1 MQHPPRPLGEAE
13 QARLVRMLRFNPI
26 IGNSRD
32 LAEDIARHAELVI
45 TPAQSD
51 LISDG
56 ASDDDLHFI
65 VSGRLQVLVRHR
77 EVALLGAGEQVGE
90 LSLVDPRA
98 FRSATVRALTDTVT
112 AKVSEATFAKLAS
125 RHPSLW
131 RRMAQI
137 LGNYLR
143 EDNRFLRRPNPRPR
157 VFIASSPAGMPLAQ
171 ALAASLGDSD
181 HELPT
186 WLVDTGCH
194 ADASSLAA
202 LADSFTDSDFGVIV
216 IAPGDATTTAGSS
229 ANRDALFFECGVC
242 LGVLGPQ
249 RTILVQPADLEKGS
263 TFAGALGLEPA
274 LYRPDDMGALKQ
286 DLAAIT
292 RSVRETVESLRCR

>member
-1 MQHPPRPLGEAE
+1 
-13 QARLVRMLRFNPI
+13 MLRFNPI
-26 IGNSRD
+26 IGNSRE
-32 LAEDIARHAELVI
+32 LAEDIAAHAELVV

-51 LISDG
+51 LITDG
-56 ASDDDLHFI
+56 GDDDDLHFI
-65 VSGRLQVLVRHR
+65 VSGRLQVLVGHR

-157 VFIASSPAGMPLAQ
+157 IFIASSPAGMPFAQ
-171 ALAASLGDSD
+171 ALAATLGDSE

-194 ADASSLAA
+194 ADASSLAS
-202 LADSFTDSDFGVIV
+202 LADSFTESDFGVIV
-216 IAPGDATTTAGSS
+216 IAPGDANHAGNS

-249 RTILVQPADLEKGS
+249 RTILVQPADLQGS
-263 TFAGALGLEPA
+263 SFAEALGLEPA
-274 LYRPDDMGALKQ
+274 TYRTEEVEDLKR
-286 DLAAIT
+286 DLIGIS
-292 RSVRETVESLRCR
+292 RSLRDTVESLRCR